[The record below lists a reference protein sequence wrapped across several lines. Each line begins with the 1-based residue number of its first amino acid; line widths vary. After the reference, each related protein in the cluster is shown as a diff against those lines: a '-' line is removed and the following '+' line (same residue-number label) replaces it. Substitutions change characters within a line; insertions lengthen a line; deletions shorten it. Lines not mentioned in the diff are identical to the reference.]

1 VKEQIRKLYYFSKY
15 NIWAQVVLVLIILF
29 VALLEIQAISAE
41 IRDLRAEKM
50 NYPHEAVPKEPFTAD
65 PVSPDEIEEWMTF
78 SYINTVFKLPTDYLA
93 DTLGIVDSAYPKLS
107 ILRYVR
113 THHIPSDQFISELKR
128 VLIDYSN

>member
-1 VKEQIRKLYYFSKY
+1 M
-15 NIWAQVVLVLIILF
+15 LIILF

-41 IRDLRAEKM
+41 IRDLRTEKM
-50 NYPHEAVPKEPFTAD
+50 NYPHEAVPKKPFTAD